1 MLKLEDPELFRA
13 VLDSLQTGVYIVDA
27 DRRIVFWND
36 GAERI
41 SGFLRQ
47 DVVGRLCRDNI
58 LVHCDENHSV
68 LCGDA
73 CPLTATM
80 LDGKLRSV
88 EVYLHHKEGYRVPVK
103 VWAIPVRD
111 QEGRI
116 VGAAESFEMRAVAAN
131 ADHRRNRVAGDER
144 REETTG
150 LADRDL
156 LVARIH
162 ERLTTFAERLVPFS
176 ILRIQVR
183 HWDQWKARHGH
194 LAAKAMLS
202 VIGQTLCN
210 TLRPVDMVGHWKE
223 GGFLAVIAYC
233 GADVLEHV
241 SELLNKIVKCAEIDW
256 WGDRL
261 SVTGVLGGAS
271 VEPGDDIESILQR
284 AEQSLEQNLIKDGD
298 CALAAQEVK

>member
-1 MLKLEDPELFRA
+1 MLKLEDNEVFRA
-13 VLDSLQTGVYIVDA
+13 VLDSLQTGVYIVDE

-58 LVHCDENHSV
+58 LVHCDKNHSI

-73 CPLTATM
+73 CPLADTM
-80 LDGKLRSV
+80 RDGKPRSID
-88 EVYLHHKEGYRVPVK
+88 VYLHHKEGYRVPVR
-103 VWAIPVRD
+103 VWAVPVRD
-111 QEGRI
+111 REGTI

-131 ADHRRNRVAGDER
+131 ADQRRSRVAGEVNPDE
-144 REETTG
+144 TSF

-156 LVARIH
+156 LVARIG
-162 ERLTTFAERLVPFS
+162 ERLTAFAERQVPFS
-176 ILRIQVR
+176 VLRIQLN
-183 HWDQWKARHGH
+183 HWDRWEALHGH

-202 VIGQTLCN
+202 VVGQTLSN
-210 TLRPVDMVGHWKE
+210 TLRPVDLVGRWNE

-233 GADVLEHV
+233 GVDVLEHV
-241 SELLNKIVKCAEIDW
+241 GALLRKIVKCAQIEW

-261 SVTGVLGGAS
+261 SVTASLGGAF
-271 VEPGDDIESILQR
+271 VGPGDGMESILQR
-284 AEQSLEQNLIKDGD
+284 AEKSLEQNSTKDGD
-298 CALAAQEVK
+298 CVLATQEVQ